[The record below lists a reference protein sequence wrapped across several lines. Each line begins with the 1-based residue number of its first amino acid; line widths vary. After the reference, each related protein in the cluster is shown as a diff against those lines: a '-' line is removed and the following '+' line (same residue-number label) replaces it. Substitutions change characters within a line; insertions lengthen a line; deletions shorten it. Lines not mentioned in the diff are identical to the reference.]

1 LNQGYTGSIANN
13 EVLYMI
19 LEGAMMII
27 AAGALTFGH
36 PGRTLGSVWQANAF
50 HFRQKKSLN
59 QDNRD
64 QGKETA

>member
-1 LNQGYTGSIANN
+1 M
-13 EVLYMI
+13 V

-59 QDNRD
+59 HDSLE
-64 QGKETA
+64 QGKEGA